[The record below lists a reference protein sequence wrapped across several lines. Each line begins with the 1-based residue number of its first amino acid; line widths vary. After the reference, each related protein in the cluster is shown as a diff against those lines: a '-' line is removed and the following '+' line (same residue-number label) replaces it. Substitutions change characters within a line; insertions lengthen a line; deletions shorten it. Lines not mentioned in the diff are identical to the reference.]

1 MNGQEN
7 QVLDEVY
14 KEEVSQKLDEFRK
27 SDLLCDVNVRAKGQ
41 DFPAHRCVLS
51 AGSPYFRALFTSEL
65 KVRESENNLIQLTE
79 VTCDALTE
87 VLQFIYT
94 GKAKINSSN
103 AEDLVIA
110 ADYLIIAILAVTS
123 PIVINVPTRG
133 LLAVETKDSF
143 VLWLAKFKYQK
154 NCL

>member
-7 QVLDEVY
+7 QVLDQVF
-14 KEEVSQKLDEFRK
+14 KEELTQKLDEFRK
-27 SDLLCDVNVRAKGQ
+27 SDLLCDVTVRAEGQ

-65 KVRESENNLIQLTE
+65 RVAESENNLIQLTE
-79 VTCDALTE
+79 ITCDALAE

-103 AEDLVIA
+103 AQDLVIA
-110 ADYLIIAILAVTS
+110 ADYLIIPSLKLKASLS
-123 PIVINVPTRG
+123 WKNPSMFPIVWP
-133 LLAVETKDSF
+133 
-143 VLWLAKFKYQK
+143 
-154 NCL
+154 